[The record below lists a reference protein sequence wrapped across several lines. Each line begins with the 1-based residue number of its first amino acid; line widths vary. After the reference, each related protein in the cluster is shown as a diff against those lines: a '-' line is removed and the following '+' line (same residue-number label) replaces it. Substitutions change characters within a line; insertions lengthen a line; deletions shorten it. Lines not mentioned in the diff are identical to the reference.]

1 MGLKTKK
8 INGED
13 ITIFAKD
20 RDTSKKAIF
29 MQSLTETA
37 IEVGGQLLT
46 SFLKRKK

>member
-13 ITIFAKD
+13 ITIFAEN

-29 MQSLTETA
+29 MQSVAETA
-37 IEVGGQLLT
+37 IEVGEQLLN
-46 SFLKRKK
+46 SFFKGKK